1 MKRYRKKSAK
11 EIPLLPLCTAEK
23 RMLAIKSF
31 LAVFLLNY
39 FFYRS
44 IWAFIPLSAVGILY
58 YRMEEGTLRRKKK
71 ESAREQ
77 FKELM
82 LLVST
87 GQRAGFSA
95 ENAFLSS
102 YRDMQALYGKDS
114 SICRML
120 QILRSGRENNIAFS
134 KLWKQIG
141 EGIDI
146 AEIKEFAQVYEISQE
161 SSGNTASVME
171 KTADIIVRKIETEKE
186 IAVLLSEKRLEQK
199 IMNLMPFFIML
210 YISVTSP
217 DYFSGLYR
225 CLGGVLLMSAALGI
239 YLLAYMLSVR
249 IVSGEGFYC

>member
-11 EIPLLPLCTAEK
+11 EIPLLPLCPAEK

-141 EGIDI
+141 ERIDI

-171 KTADIIVRKIETEKE
+171 KTADIIVHKIETEKE

-249 IVSGEGFYC
+249 IVSGDGFYY